1 MVTMPS
7 RGSLICISMVLETIW
22 RMRTAKRRAR
32 AGSAI
37 GPPEVRASRRRSG
50 GPVPGP
56 TPSVRGVGR
65 TGSFYCE
72 RWGATGSF
80 YWRAVGEGGLSRGP
94 QSESDTSCRCVDS
107 SVTSG
112 RSASNRSQASRTSVT
127 CPAPPATVATPT
139 CARRCRS
146 WSPTSAAATAKR
158 RRSSATIGRTT
169 ARLPLSEWTSP
180 SSRSAVSVPVN
191 TLTASLSC
199 SCGPLA
205 GSRPELARGGGRGG
219 PSSGARLLA
228 HLEGLDH
235 VVDLDVVERPQ
246 ADAALVTLA
255 DLGRV
260 VLEPAEGLHRQVVGD
275 HGTVADEP
283 CLRVAHDGAA
293 ADQRTGD
300 VADLRHPEDLADLR
314 RAELDLL
321 ELRLEHPLERG
332 LDLVDGL
339 VDDRVVPDVHALAVG
354 QLGGLALGP
363 DVEAQDD
370 DVVGQREVDVALGD
384 ATDAAVDDPQRAV
397 R

>member
-127 CPAPPATVATPT
+127 WPASPATVATPT

-158 RRSSATIGRTT
+158 RRSSATMGRTT

-180 SSRSAVSVPVN
+180 SSRSAASVPVN
-191 TLTASLSC
+191 TLTASLLPT
-199 SCGPLA
+199 GL
-205 GSRPELARGGGRGG
+205 R
-219 PSSGARLLA
+219 SGARDLA
-228 HLEGLDH
+228 HLEGLDD

-246 ADAALVTLA
+246 ADTALVALA
-255 DLGRV
+255 DLGGV
-260 VLEPAEGLHRQVVGD
+260 VLEPAEGLHRQVVGH

-283 CLRVAHDGAA
+283 RLGVADDRAA

-300 VADLRHPEDLADLR
+300 IADARHAEDLADLR
-314 RAELDLL
+314 
-321 ELRLEHPLERG
+321 G
-332 LDLVDGL
+332 
-339 VDDRVVPDVHALAVG
+339 
-354 QLGGLALGP
+354 
-363 DVEAQDD
+363 
-370 DVVGQREVDVALGD
+370 
-384 ATDAAVDDPQRAV
+384 
-397 R
+397 